1 MSDVHLVLVVVF
13 PLLLLL
19 GIPIY
24 ASLGIVGLIIS
35 YLTDAPLVF
44 ATQKVLNGL
53 DKFALLA
60 IPSFILA
67 GNIMEK
73 GGITNDIIGIFR
85 HAFGHIPGSLGLVT
99 IFSCM
104 FFAAISGSGP
114 GTVAAIGA
122 IMIPAMIRYGYPPS
136 YAASVSAT
144 GGTLGVMIPPS
155 NPLIIYGVIANVSI
169 ADLFAAGMLPGLMT
183 AFMLAG
189 VAYLLARRM
198 GAVMA
203 TPDDADTRTSAPSTS
218 PESIWR
224 LIWQAKFALFLPV
237 FILGGIYSGIFT
249 PVEASVCAVVY
260 ALVVSLVVYRQ
271 LTWAGLMEAFDGAIK
286 MGGALMII
294 VACSTLFATVI
305 TLERIPQSIVETFGG
320 ITESAI
326 LVLLLICLFLIIIG
340 TFMETISA
348 IIILAPI
355 LVPLV
360 VSYGINPIHFGI
372 ILIVTIE
379 IAFLTPPLGVNLFVA
394 SQIAKIKFEKVA
406 ITILPFVFT
415 LIVSMLIVIFFP
427 GLSLWLP
434 ELFRSWR

>member
-1 MSDVHLVLVVVF
+1 MTSVHLVLLVVF
-13 PLLLLL
+13 PALLLL

-24 ASLGIVGLIIS
+24 ASLGIVGLI
-35 YLTDAPLVF
+35 LTVLIDTPLVF
-44 ATQKVLNGL
+44 ATQNVLNGL
-53 DKFALLA
+53 DKFPLLA
-60 IPSFILA
+60 IPAFILA

-73 GGITNDIIGIFR
+73 GGITNDIIRIFR
-85 HAFGHIPGSLGLVT
+85 HAFGHVPGSLGIVT

-122 IMIPAMIRYGYPPS
+122 IMIPAMVRYGYPRS

-155 NPLIIYGVIANVSI
+155 NPLIIYGIIANVSI
-169 ADLFAAGMLPGLMT
+169 ADLFAAGMVPGIMT
-183 AFMLAG
+183 ALMLAL
-189 VAYLLARRM
+189 VAYLLARRT
-198 GAVMA
+198 GAVMKLDETA
-203 TPDDADTRTSAPSTS
+203 PKTSIA
-218 PESIWR
+218 R
-224 LIWQAKFALFLPV
+224 LVWEAKFALFLPF
-237 FILGGIYSGIFT
+237 FILGGIYSGLFT

-260 ALVVSLVVYRQ
+260 ALLVSILVYRQ
-271 LTWAGLMEAFDGAIK
+271 LTFEGLREALDGAIR
-286 MGGALMII
+286 MSGALMII

-305 TLERIPQSIVETFGG
+305 TLERIPQDIVATFGG
-320 ITESAI
+320 ITDNALI
-326 LVLLLICLFLIIIG
+326 VIFLICALLIVIG

-360 VSYGINPIHFGI
+360 VSYGVDPIHFGI

-394 SQIAKIKFEKVA
+394 SQLAQIPFEKVTIA
-406 ITILPFVFT
+406 ILPYVLT
-415 LIVSMLIVIFFP
+415 LMVAMTIVILIP
-427 GLSLWLP
+427 ALSLWLP
-434 ELFRSWR
+434 EVLKSLR

>member
-1 MSDVHLVLVVVF
+1 MNEVILVLTILF
-13 PLLLLL
+13 PLLLIL
-19 GIPIY
+19 GLPIY
-24 ASLGIVGLIIS
+24 VSLGITGLTIS

-44 ATQKVLNGL
+44 ATQNVLNGL
-53 DKFALLA
+53 DQFPLLA
-60 IPSFILA
+60 IPAFILA

-73 GGITNDIIGIFR
+73 GGITEDIIGIFR
-85 HAFGHIPGSLGLVT
+85 HAFGHIAGSLGLVT

-122 IMIPAMIRYGYPPS
+122 IMIPAMIKYGYPPA

-155 NPLIIYGVIANVSI
+155 NPLIIYGIIANVSI
-169 ADLFAAGMLPGLMT
+169 ADLFAAGMIPGLLT
-183 AFMLAG
+183 AFLLAG
-189 VAYLLARRM
+189 VAYFIARRA
-198 GAVMA
+198 GAVM
-203 TPDDADTRTSAPSTS
+203 TVDADAPRQ
-218 PESIWR
+218 SIWK
-224 LIWQAKFALFLPV
+224 LLWKAKFALFLP
-237 FILGGIYSGIFT
+237 FMILGGIYSGIFT

-271 LTWAGLMEAFDGAIK
+271 LTLASLLVAFEGAVK
-286 MGGALMII
+286 LGGALMII

-305 TLERIPQSIVETFGG
+305 TLEQIPQDVVRTFSG
-320 ITESAI
+320 ITDSAI
-326 LVLLLICLFLIIIG
+326 IILLIICALLIIIG

-360 VSYGINPIHFGI
+360 KSYGVDPVHFGI

-394 SQIAKIKFEKVA
+394 SQIANIKFERVA
-406 ITILPFVFT
+406 IAILPFVFT
-415 LIVSMLIVIFFP
+415 LMIAMLIVIFIP
-427 GLSLWLP
+427 QLSLWLP
-434 ELFRSWR
+434 ETLRSLR

>member
-1 MSDVHLVLVVVF
+1 MSDAQLILAIAF
-13 PLLLLL
+13 PLMLLA
-19 GIPIY
+19 GVPIY
-24 ASLGIVGLIIS
+24 AALGITGLAVS
-35 YLTDAPLVF
+35 YVTDAPLVF
-44 ATQKVLNGL
+44 ASQNVLNGL

-60 IPSFILA
+60 IPAFILA

-73 GGITNDIIGIFR
+73 GGITRDIIGIFR

-122 IMIPAMIRYGYPPS
+122 IMIPAMIRYGYPPA

-155 NPLIIYGVIANVSI
+155 NPLIISGIIANVSI
-169 ADLFAAGMLPGLMT
+169 ADLFAAGMIPGVMT

-198 GAVMA
+198 GAVVEVDDD
-203 TPDDADTRTSAPSTS
+203 TPRV
-218 PESIWR
+218 SIWR
-224 LIWQAKFALFLPV
+224 LVWKAKFALALPV
-237 FILGGIYSGIFT
+237 LILGGIYSGVFT
-249 PVEASVCAVVY
+249 PVEASVCAVIY
-260 ALVVSLVVYRQ
+260 ALVVSVVVYRE
-271 LTWAGLMEAFDGAIK
+271 LTWSALMEAFDGAIK
-286 MGGALMII
+286 LGGALMII
-294 VACSTLFATVI
+294 VACSTVFATVI
-305 TLERIPQSIVETFGG
+305 TLERIPQSVLETFGG
-320 ITESAI
+320 VTESAI
-326 LVLLLICLFLIIIG
+326 VILLLICVFLIVIG

-360 VSYGINPIHFGI
+360 VSFGIDPVHFGI

-394 SQIAKIKFEKVA
+394 SQIANIKFEKVA
-406 ITILPFVFT
+406 VAIMPFVFT

-427 GLSLWLP
+427 QLSLWLP
-434 ELFRSWR
+434 EVLRSLR

>member
-1 MSDVHLVLVVVF
+1 MNEVYLVLLVVF
-13 PLLLLL
+13 PLLLFL

-24 ASLGIVGLIIS
+24 AALGITGLAVS

-44 ATQKVLNGL
+44 ATQNVLNGL

-60 IPSFILA
+60 IPAFILA

-73 GGITNDIIGIFR
+73 GGITEDIISIFR

-122 IMIPAMIRYGYPPS
+122 IMIPSMIKYGYPPE

-155 NPLIIYGVIANVSI
+155 NPLIIYGIIANVSI
-169 ADLFAAGMLPGLMT
+169 ADLFAAGMLPGLFT
-183 AFMLAG
+183 AFLLAG
-189 VAYLLARRM
+189 VAYVLARRS
-198 GAVMA
+198 GAVMQV
-203 TPDDADTRTSAPSTS
+203 D
-218 PESIWR
+218 ESVERENIWR
-224 LIWQAKFALFLPV
+224 LVWKAKFALFLPV
-237 FILGGIYSGIFT
+237 FILGGIYSGVFT

-260 ALVVSLVVYRQ
+260 ALLVSVVVYRQ
-271 LTWAGLMEAFDGAIK
+271 LTLLKLRAAFENAVRL
-286 MGGALMII
+286 GGALMII

-305 TLERIPQSIVETFGG
+305 TLERIPQDVVASFAG
-320 ITESAI
+320 ITDSATVI
-326 LVLLLICLFLIIIG
+326 LLAICAMLIIVG

-360 VSYGINPIHFGI
+360 TSYGVDPVHFGI

-394 SQIAKIKFEKVA
+394 SQIANIRFERVAVA
-406 ITILPFVFT
+406 IVPFVLT
-415 LIVSMLIVIFFP
+415 LMVAMLIVIFFP
-427 GLSLWLP
+427 QLSLWLP
-434 ELFRSWR
+434 ETLRSLR

>member
-1 MSDVHLVLVVVF
+1 MNEVYLILLVLF
-13 PLLLLL
+13 PLLLFL

-24 ASLGIVGLIIS
+24 AALGITGLTLS
-35 YLTDAPLVF
+35 YVTDAPLVF
-44 ATQKVLNGL
+44 ATQNVLNGL

-73 GGITNDIIGIFR
+73 GGITEDIIRIFR
-85 HAFGHIPGSLGLVT
+85 HAFGHIHGSLGLIT

-122 IMIPAMIRYGYPPS
+122 IMIPSMIKYGYPPE

-155 NPLIIYGVIANVSI
+155 NPLIIYGIIANVSI
-169 ADLFAAGMLPGLMT
+169 ADLFAAGMIPGLFT
-183 AFMLAG
+183 AFLLAG
-189 VAYLLARRM
+189 VAYIIARRS
-198 GAVMA
+198 GAVMQV
-203 TPDDADTRTSAPSTS
+203 DAIAER
-218 PESIWR
+218 ESIWR
-224 LIWQAKFALFLPV
+224 LVWQAKFALFLPL
-237 FILGGIYSGIFT
+237 FILGGIYSGLFT

-260 ALVVSLVVYRQ
+260 ALVVSVVVYKQ
-271 LTWAGLMEAFDGAIK
+271 LTLPKLKAAFENAVRL
-286 MGGALMII
+286 GGALMII

-305 TLERIPQSIVETFGG
+305 TLERIPQNVVASFSG
-320 ITESAI
+320 ITESPTVI
-326 LVLLLICLFLIIIG
+326 LLVICAMLIVIG

-360 VSYGINPIHFGI
+360 VSYGIDPVHFGI

-394 SQIAKIKFEKVA
+394 SQIADIKFERVAVA
-406 ITILPFVFT
+406 IIPFVIT
-415 LIVSMLIVIFFP
+415 LMIAMLIVIFFP
-427 GLSLWLP
+427 QLSLWLP
-434 ELFRSWR
+434 ETLRALR

>member
-1 MSDVHLVLVVVF
+1 MSDAQLILAIAF
-13 PLLLLL
+13 PLMLLA
-19 GIPIY
+19 GVPIY
-24 ASLGIVGLIIS
+24 AALGITGLAVS
-35 YLTDAPLVF
+35 YVTDAPLVF
-44 ATQKVLNGL
+44 ASQNVLNGL

-60 IPSFILA
+60 IPAFILA

-73 GGITNDIIGIFR
+73 GGITRDIIGIFR

-122 IMIPAMIRYGYPPS
+122 IMIPAMIRYGYPPA

-155 NPLIIYGVIANVSI
+155 NPLIIYGIIANVSI
-169 ADLFAAGMLPGLMT
+169 ADLFAAGMIPGVMT

-198 GAVMA
+198 GAMVEVDDD
-203 TPDDADTRTSAPSTS
+203 TPRV
-218 PESIWR
+218 SIWR
-224 LIWQAKFALFLPV
+224 LVWKAKFALALPV
-237 FILGGIYSGIFT
+237 LILGGIYSGVFT
-249 PVEASVCAVVY
+249 PVEASVCAVIY
-260 ALVVSLVVYRQ
+260 ALVVSVVVYRE
-271 LTWAGLMEAFDGAIK
+271 LTWSALMEAFDGAIK
-286 MGGALMII
+286 LGGALMII
-294 VACSTLFATVI
+294 VACSTVFATVI
-305 TLERIPQSIVETFGG
+305 TLERIPQSVLETFGG
-320 ITESAI
+320 VTESAI
-326 LVLLLICLFLIIIG
+326 VILLLICVFLIVIG

-360 VSYGINPIHFGI
+360 VSFGIDPVHFGI

-394 SQIAKIKFEKVA
+394 SQIANIKFEKVA
-406 ITILPFVFT
+406 VAIMPFVFT

-427 GLSLWLP
+427 QLSLWLP
-434 ELFRSWR
+434 EVLRSLR

>member
-1 MSDVHLVLVVVF
+1 MSDAQLILATVF
-13 PLLLLL
+13 PLMLIG

-24 ASLGIVGLIIS
+24 AALGITGLAVS
-35 YLTDAPLVF
+35 YVTDAPLVF
-44 ATQKVLNGL
+44 ASQNVLNGL

-60 IPSFILA
+60 IPAFILA

-73 GGITNDIIGIFR
+73 GGITRDIISIFR

-122 IMIPAMIRYGYPPS
+122 IMIPAMVRYGYPPA

-155 NPLIIYGVIANVSI
+155 NPLIIYGIIANVSI

-189 VAYLLARRM
+189 VAYIMARRM
-198 GAVMA
+198 GAVME
-203 TPDDADTRTSAPSTS
+203 ADTDAPRT
-218 PESIWR
+218 SIWR
-224 LIWQAKFALFLPV
+224 LMWKAKFALALPV
-237 FILGGIYSGIFT
+237 LILGGIYSGIFT
-249 PVEASVCAVVY
+249 PVEAAVCAVVY
-260 ALVVSLVVYRQ
+260 ALVVSVVVYRE
-271 LTWAGLMEAFDGAIK
+271 LTWATLMEAFDSAIK
-286 MGGALMII
+286 LGGALMII
-294 VACSTLFATVI
+294 VACSTVFATVI
-305 TLERIPQSIVETFGG
+305 TLERIPQSVLETFGG
-320 ITESAI
+320 VTESAI
-326 LVLLLICLFLIIIG
+326 IILLIICIFLIVIG

-355 LVPLV
+355 LVPLI
-360 VSYGINPIHFGI
+360 VSFGVDPVHFGI

-394 SQIAKIKFEKVA
+394 SQIANIKFEKVA
-406 ITILPFVFT
+406 VAILPFIFT
-415 LIVSMLIVIFFP
+415 LIVSMLLVILIP
-427 GLSLWLP
+427 QISLWLP
-434 ELFRSWR
+434 ETLRSLR

>member
-1 MSDVHLVLVVVF
+1 MNEVTLILVFFF
-13 PLLLLL
+13 PLLLIL
-19 GIPIY
+19 GVPIY
-24 ASLGIVGLIIS
+24 VSLGIVGLAIS
-35 YLTDAPLVF
+35 YLTNAPLVF
-44 ATQKVLNGL
+44 ATQNVLNGL
-53 DKFALLA
+53 DQFPLLA
-60 IPSFILA
+60 IPAFILA

-73 GGITNDIIGIFR
+73 GGITADIISIFR
-85 HAFGHIPGSLGLVT
+85 HAFGHVAGSLGLVT

-122 IMIPAMIRYGYPPS
+122 IMIPAMIKYGYPPS

-155 NPLIIYGVIANVSI
+155 NPLIIYGIIANVSI
-169 ADLFAAGMLPGLMT
+169 ADLFAAGMVPGVLT
-183 AFMLAG
+183 ALLLAG
-189 VAYLLARRM
+189 VAYVIARRA

-203 TPDDADTRTSAPSTS
+203 QDEDAPRQ
-218 PESIWR
+218 SIWK
-224 LIWQAKFALFLPV
+224 LVWKAKYALFLPV
-237 FILGGIYSGIFT
+237 LILGGIYSGIFT

-260 ALVVSLVVYRQ
+260 ALLVSVFVYRQ
-271 LTWAGLMEAFDGAIK
+271 LTFEKLMVAFEGAVK
-286 MGGALMII
+286 LGGALMII

-305 TLERIPQSIVETFGG
+305 TLERIPQDVVSTFSG
-320 ITESAI
+320 ITDSPI
-326 LVLLLICLFLIIIG
+326 IILLIICALLVVIG

-360 VSYGINPIHFGI
+360 KSYGVDPVHFGI

-394 SQIAKIKFEKVA
+394 SQIANIKFEKVA
-406 ITILPFVFT
+406 IAILPFVAT
-415 LIVSMLIVIFFP
+415 LMVAMLIVIFFP
-427 GLSLWLP
+427 QLSLWLP
-434 ELFRSWR
+434 ETLRSLR

>member
-1 MSDVHLVLVVVF
+1 MNDVYLILLVLF
-13 PLLLLL
+13 PLLLVL
-19 GIPIY
+19 GLPIY
-24 ASLGIVGLIIS
+24 VALGIVGLSIS
-35 YLTDAPLVF
+35 YVTDAPLVF
-44 ATQKVLNGL
+44 ATQNVLNGL

-73 GGITNDIIGIFR
+73 GGITGDIINIFR
-85 HAFGHIPGSLGLVT
+85 HAFGHIAGSLGLVT
-99 IFSCM
+99 IFACM

-122 IMIPAMIRYGYPPS
+122 IMIPAMIKYGYPPT

-155 NPLIIYGVIANVSI
+155 NPLIIYGIIANVSI
-169 ADLFAAGMLPGLMT
+169 ADLFAAGMVPGIMT
-183 AFMLAG
+183 ALLLAI
-189 VAYLLARRM
+189 VAYILARRS
-198 GAVMA
+198 GAVMK
-203 TPDDADTRTSAPSTS
+203 ADTERS
-218 PESIWR
+218 EHSIWR
-224 LIWQAKFALFLPV
+224 LIWKAKFALFLPV

-260 ALVVSLVVYRQ
+260 ALIVSVLVYRQ
-271 LTWAGLMEAFDGAIK
+271 LTWKSLTEAFENAVK
-286 MGGALMII
+286 LGGALMII
-294 VACSTLFATVI
+294 VACSTLFATTI
-305 TLERIPQSIVETFGG
+305 TLQRIPQDVVQAFGG
-320 ITESAI
+320 VTESAI
-326 LVLLLICLFLIIIG
+326 VVLLLICALLIVIG

-348 IIILAPI
+348 VIILGPI

-360 VSYGINPIHFGI
+360 KSYGIDPLHFGI

-394 SQIAKIKFEKVA
+394 SQIANIKFEKVA
-406 ITILPFVFT
+406 LAILPFVFT

-427 GLSLWLP
+427 SISLWLP
-434 ELFRSWR
+434 ETIRSMR

>member
-1 MSDVHLVLVVVF
+1 MNEVYLILLILF
-13 PLLLLL
+13 PLLLIT

-24 ASLGIVGLIIS
+24 AALGITGLAVS
-35 YLTDAPLVF
+35 YVTDAPLVF
-44 ATQKVLNGL
+44 ATQNVLNGL

-60 IPSFILA
+60 IPGFILA

-73 GGITNDIIGIFR
+73 GGITEDIIRIFR

-114 GTVAAIGA
+114 GTVAAIGS
-122 IMIPAMIRYGYPPS
+122 IMIPAMIKYGYPPQ

-155 NPLIIYGVIANVSI
+155 NPLIIYGIIANVSI
-169 ADLFAAGMLPGLMT
+169 ADLFAAGMLPGLFT
-183 AFMLAG
+183 AFLLG
-189 VAYLLARRM
+189 VVAYLLARRT
-198 GAVMA
+198 GAVMTDSEDA
-203 TPDDADTRTSAPSTS
+203 PDV
-218 PESIWR
+218 SIWR
-224 LIWQAKFALFLPV
+224 LVWQAKFALFLPV

-249 PVEASVCAVVY
+249 PVEAAVCAVVY
-260 ALVVSLVVYRQ
+260 ALLVSLLIYRQ
-271 LTWAGLMEAFDGAIK
+271 LTWEALKVAFEGAVRL
-286 MGGALMII
+286 GGALMII
-294 VACSTLFATVI
+294 VACSTLFATVV
-305 TLERIPQSIVETFGG
+305 TLERIPQQVVETFGG
-320 ITESAI
+320 ITDSAI
-326 LVLLLICLFLIIIG
+326 VILLLICAMLIVIG

-360 VSYGINPIHFGI
+360 KSYGVDPVHFGI
-372 ILIVTIE
+372 ILIVTVE

-394 SQIAKIKFEKVA
+394 STLANIRFERVA
-406 ITILPFVFT
+406 IAILPFVFT
-415 LIVSMLIVIFFP
+415 LIVAMLIVIFFP

-434 ELFRSWR
+434 ETLRELR

>member
-1 MSDVHLVLVVVF
+1 MSEVHLILLILF
-13 PLLLLL
+13 PLLLII

-24 ASLGIVGLIIS
+24 AALGITGLAVS

-44 ATQKVLNGL
+44 ATQNVLNGL

-60 IPSFILA
+60 IPGFILA

-73 GGITNDIIGIFR
+73 GGITEDIIRIFR

-114 GTVAAIGA
+114 GTVAAIGS
-122 IMIPAMIRYGYPPS
+122 IMIPAMIKYGYPPQ

-155 NPLIIYGVIANVSI
+155 NPLIIYGIIANVSI
-169 ADLFAAGMLPGLMT
+169 ADLFAAGMLPGLLT
-183 AFMLAG
+183 ALLLG
-189 VAYLLARRM
+189 LVAYLLARRT
-198 GAVMA
+198 GAVM
-203 TPDDADTRTSAPSTS
+203 TDSEDIPDI
-218 PESIWR
+218 SIWR

-249 PVEASVCAVVY
+249 PVEAAVCAVVY
-260 ALVVSLVVYRQ
+260 ALLVSLLIYRQ
-271 LTWAGLMEAFDGAIK
+271 LTWASLKGAFEGAVRL
-286 MGGALMII
+286 GGALMII
-294 VACSTLFATVI
+294 VACSTLFATVV
-305 TLERIPQSIVETFGG
+305 TLERIPQDVVEAFGG
-320 ITESAI
+320 ITDSAI
-326 LVLLLICLFLIIIG
+326 VILLLICAMLIVIG

-360 VSYGINPIHFGI
+360 KSYGVDPVHFGI
-372 ILIVTIE
+372 ILIVTVE

-394 SQIAKIKFEKVA
+394 STLANIRFERVA
-406 ITILPFVFT
+406 IAILPFVFT
-415 LIVSMLIVIFFP
+415 LILAMLIVIFFP

-434 ELFRSWR
+434 ETLRDLR

>member
-1 MSDVHLVLVVVF
+1 MNEVYLILLILF
-13 PLLLLL
+13 PLLLIA

-24 ASLGIVGLIIS
+24 AALGITGLAVS
-35 YLTDAPLVF
+35 YVTDAPLVF
-44 ATQKVLNGL
+44 ATQNVLNGL

-60 IPSFILA
+60 IPGFILA

-73 GGITNDIIGIFR
+73 GGITEDIIRIFR

-114 GTVAAIGA
+114 GTVAAIGS
-122 IMIPAMIRYGYPPS
+122 IMIPAMIKYGYPPQ

-155 NPLIIYGVIANVSI
+155 NPLIIYGIIANVSI
-169 ADLFAAGMLPGLMT
+169 ADLFAAGMLPGLFT
-183 AFMLAG
+183 AFLLG
-189 VAYLLARRM
+189 VVAYLLARRT
-198 GAVMA
+198 GAVM
-203 TPDDADTRTSAPSTS
+203 TDSDDAPDV
-218 PESIWR
+218 SIWR
-224 LIWQAKFALFLPV
+224 LVWQAKFALFLPV

-249 PVEASVCAVVY
+249 PVEAAVCAVVY
-260 ALVVSLVVYRQ
+260 ALLVSLLIYRQ
-271 LTWAGLMEAFDGAIK
+271 LTWEALKVAFEGAVRL
-286 MGGALMII
+286 GGALMII
-294 VACSTLFATVI
+294 VACSTLFATVV
-305 TLERIPQSIVETFGG
+305 TLERIPQQVVETFGG
-320 ITESAI
+320 ITDSAI
-326 LVLLLICLFLIIIG
+326 VILLLICAMLIVIG

-360 VSYGINPIHFGI
+360 KSYGVDPVHFGI
-372 ILIVTIE
+372 ILIVTVE

-394 SQIAKIKFEKVA
+394 STLANIRFERVA
-406 ITILPFVFT
+406 IAILPFVFT
-415 LIVSMLIVIFFP
+415 LIVAMLIVIFFP

-434 ELFRSWR
+434 ETLRDLR